1 MAFDMWFDCDNEQ
14 INCQISHEDERILRL
29 AEGNT
34 NFSTLTWLLDNF
46 YNDPVIFPNIA
57 KSLVVELNNLADYFA
72 KNNRKQY
79 ITPCQKIENFIRLSI
94 EKMQVIHCIS
104 D

>member
-1 MAFDMWFDCDNEQ
+1 MAFDMWFDCDNEK

-29 AEGNT
+29 AAGNT
-34 NFSTLTWLLDNF
+34 NFSTLPWLLDNF
-46 YNDPVIFPNIA
+46 YNDPVIYPNVA

>member
-1 MAFDMWFDCDNEQ
+1 
-14 INCQISHEDERILRL
+14 
-29 AEGNT
+29 
-34 NFSTLTWLLDNF
+34 
-46 YNDPVIFPNIA
+46 VIYPNVA

>member
-1 MAFDMWFDCDNEQ
+1 MAFDMWFDCDNEK

-46 YNDPVIFPNIA
+46 YNDPVIYPNVA

-72 KNNRKQY
+72 KNNRKQ
-79 ITPCQKIENFIRLSI
+79 
-94 EKMQVIHCIS
+94 
-104 D
+104 